1 MTDEYSRRRLLVTTG
16 GVGSIGV
23 LSISAGCLDGFES
36 ETPAE
41 SGSNGT
47 TDDANGTRSLETEIG
62 ASVDVSA
69 LARWVPSSL
78 TSDETTGD
86 DEFVFHYADLDALRA
101 HDAEFSPDVR
111 ESTAFSLDDFGVSAA
126 DQFAGA
132 ELDAALSFG
141 TGSGNDNVA
150 IAGSFDRDGVQTE
163 PTWSVDE
170 FAVYEGEDGA
180 VAVSTEWLLASRAA
194 GVGVDAILDAGRNDA
209 VRRVATDADFETVLD
224 RLETT
229 AIAVGR
235 VGDGGES
242 DPAAYSHAV
251 SVSGET
257 STVSFVAVPGD
268 GTDPAALADQ
278 FERSSLA
285 DEFETLSVE
294 ALHSVAVAETTVPT
308 AEIELPSLSSWGGER
323 VEQEAQAG
331 VTIDVDSVDRRV
343 TTIVTSLGNADR
355 VEIIDGAG
363 RSDAI
368 AAVGESVT
376 FAYDEGDET
385 TVRTIVVAGETETV
399 VASRSVAF

>member
-16 GVGSIGV
+16 GIGGIGA
-23 LSISAGCLDGFES
+23 LSISAGCLGGSES
-36 ETPAE
+36 GTPAE
-41 SGSNGT
+41 PDSNGT
-47 TDDANGTRSLETEIG
+47 TDDANGTD
-62 ASVDVSA
+62 VDVSA
-69 LARWVPSSL
+69 LARWVPGSL
-78 TSDETTGD
+78 APSETTGD
-86 DEFVFHYADLDALRA
+86 EFGFHYADLDALCA

-111 ESTAFSLDDFGVSAA
+111 ESTAFSLADLGVSAA
-126 DQFAGA
+126 DRFDGA

-141 TGSGNDNVA
+141 TGSGNDNFA
-150 IAGSFDRDGVQTE
+150 IAGSFDRDELSTE

-170 FAVYEGEDGA
+170 FAVYEDEDGA

-194 GVGVDAILDAGRNDA
+194 GIGVDAILDAGRDDA

-224 RLETT
+224 PLETT

-235 VGDGGES
+235 VGDGDES
-242 DPAAYSHAV
+242 DPVAYSHAV
-251 SVSGET
+251 SLSGET
-257 STVSFVAVPGD
+257 STVSFVAVPRD

-294 ALHSVAVAETTVPT
+294 ALHSVAVAEATVPT
-308 AEIELPSLSSWGGER
+308 AEIELPSPAGWSGGTVER
-323 VEQEAQAG
+323 EAQAG
-331 VTIDVDSVDRRV
+331 VTVEVDSTDRRV
-343 TTIVTSLGNADR
+343 TTVVTSLGNADR
-355 VEIIDGAG
+355 VEITDGAG

-385 TVRTIVVAGETETV
+385 TVLAIAVAGETETV
-399 VASRSVAF
+399 VASRPVAF